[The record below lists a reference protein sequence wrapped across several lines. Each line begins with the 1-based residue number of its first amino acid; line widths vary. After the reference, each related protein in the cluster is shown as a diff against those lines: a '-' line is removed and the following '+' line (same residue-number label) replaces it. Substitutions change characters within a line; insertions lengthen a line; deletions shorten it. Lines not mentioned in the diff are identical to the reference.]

1 MQQFSALQDS
11 QLKAAWLTIGAFD
24 GVHVGHQTILREIT
38 AGAHAKGSPAVVL
51 SFDPHPIEVLRG
63 PLESFYLSS
72 LQEKTKWIA
81 DLGVDALIT
90 QPFDRQVAQTSARD
104 FVLKLKKHLD
114 LNQLWVGED
123 FALGHNREGDLPTLR
138 SFGDELGFDVKIV
151 AAVEL
156 DGDIVSSSRIRK
168 LVAEGEVEA
177 AKALLGRPYTLTGKV
192 VRGKGRGA
200 SIGIPTANLEIWPK
214 RAVPAEGV
222 YAGWAEVQGKR
233 WAAVTNIGVRPTF
246 EDKLLAP
253 VVESH
258 LLDYDGGEF
267 YGEDFGLDFV
277 TRLRAEKRFSGV
289 DELLAQIKKDIQRAR
304 ELLAD

>member
-90 QPFDRQVAQTSARD
+90 QPFDRLVAQTSARD

-151 AAVEL
+151 AAVEM

-192 VRGKGRGA
+192 VRGEGRGA

>member
-11 QLKAAWLTIGAFD
+11 QLQAAWLTIGAFD
-24 GVHVGHQTILREIT
+24 GVHLGHQTILKEIT
-38 AGAHAKGSPAVVL
+38 AGAHAEGSPAVVL
-51 SFDPHPIEVLRG
+51 SFNPHPIEVLRG

-72 LQEKTKWIA
+72 LQEKAKWIA

-90 QPFDRQVAQTSARD
+90 QPFDQQLAETSARD
-104 FVLKLKKHLD
+104 FVLKLKEHLD
-114 LNQLWVGED
+114 LKQLWVGED

-138 SFGDELGFDVKIV
+138 AFGDELGFEVNIV
-151 AAVEL
+151 RAVEM
-156 DGDIVSSSRIRK
+156 DGDVVSSSRIRK
-168 LVAEGEVEA
+168 LVAEGELAA

-192 VRGKGRGA
+192 IRGEGRGA
-200 SIGIPTANLEIWPK
+200 SIGIPTANLDVWAK

-222 YAGWAEVQGKR
+222 YAGWAELQGKR
-233 WAAVTNIGVRPTF
+233 WTAVTNIGVRPTF

-267 YGEDFGLDFV
+267 YGEDLGLDFV
-277 TRLRAEKRFSGV
+277 ARLRAEQRFSGV
-289 DELLAQIKKDIQRAR
+289 DELLAQIQKDIQRAR